1 MATRIL
7 NVDDNA
13 DNRYLLE
20 SLLNKASGFEVI
32 SAENGKDAL
41 EKAQA
46 QPPDLIVSDIL
57 MPVMDGYALCRAW
70 KSDEQLN
77 SRLQSR

>member
-20 SLLNKASGFEVI
+20 SLLKASGFEVI
-32 SAENGKDAL
+32 SAENGRDAL

-77 SRLQSR
+77 SCLQSR

>member
-7 NVDDNA
+7 NGDDNA
-13 DNRYLLE
+13 ENRYLLE
-20 SLLNKASGFEVI
+20 SLLRASGFEVI